1 MYESAYPFNMI
12 SSELQDF
19 LSKLFKEIPDAVM
32 IGFYSELLDSLAR
45 DIRNGRNLLIIIY
58 PSLPLY
64 YSLTLIYI

>member
-1 MYESAYPFNMI
+1 MLIVINISISGLMMYESAYPFNML

-45 DIRNGRNLLIIIY
+45 DVRNGRNVLIIMY
-58 PSLPLY
+58 
-64 YSLTLIYI
+64 

>member
-1 MYESAYPFNMI
+1 MYESAYPFNML

-45 DIRNGRNLLIIIY
+45 DVRNGRNLKIY
-58 PSLPLY
+58 
-64 YSLTLIYI
+64 

>member
-1 MYESAYPFNMI
+1 MYESAYPINML